1 MSYNIS
7 EKVLKHSSK
16 VTVDINLRTFTQRQ
30 KVTMV
35 NSIKRG
41 AITLSNT
48 SAQALLCKTLLD
60 KYNLPYIAVGSWRVR
75 CVGVNSDHPIREFM
89 LGQYALLK
97 LTETHPY
104 WLNSINESMAKV
116 SNWSGHTID
125 IQYYPLNYDIKKDV
139 KKMRVPLPDAH
150 PINDE
155 LNRILSEDITTYQVV
170 IHGDE

>member
-7 EKVLKHSSK
+7 EKVLKHSSN
-16 VTVDINLRTFTQRQ
+16 VIANLNMNTFTQRQ

-41 AITLSNT
+41 VITLSNT
-48 SAQALLCKTLLD
+48 SAQALLCKTILD
-60 KYNLPYIAVGSWRVR
+60 KHNLPYIAVGAWRVS
-75 CVGVNSDHPIREFM
+75 CVGVPSDHPIREFM
-89 LGQYALLK
+89 LGQYALKK
-97 LTETHPY
+97 LTEDHPY

-116 SNWSGHTID
+116 SNWSGHRID
-125 IQYYPLNYDIKKDV
+125 IRYYPLDYDIKKEL

-155 LNRILSEDITTYQVV
+155 LNRILSGDITTYQVV